1 MGLVDGERKL
11 FWNNGGIKQ
20 VSQFKSGVL
29 FGESKFYFSKS
40 NLRKLISFDNYG
52 NRDGEWLDYYSNGNL
67 KQKVVYKSGKI
78 LDSLKKYSING
89 DLIK

>member
-1 MGLVDGERKL
+1 
-11 FWNNGGIKQ
+11 
-20 VSQFKSGVL
+20 
-29 FGESKFYFSKS
+29 
-40 NLRKLISFDNYG
+40 
-52 NRDGEWLDYYSNGNL
+52 LDYYSNGNL